1 MRPLLATSHA
11 RSPIRV
17 FAETLLGGIS
27 TAHRCV
33 TILTRLAAI
42 RLHPVCHIFAEGFHT
57 RHARSATSQ
66 GRAVPNVCVC
76 ITQEGT
82 VGAIWHAHCPT
93 SCFQKTLVPGI
104 FATSCMEAVC
114 VFSRTPFCHP
124 WSLPASLI
132 GTRCAHPNRRAIP
145 SVVVRVKRIRPTRH
159 AGLFASIPT
168 IVFLET
174 LLSSIFATPLL
185 SAVFACGCTP
195 VLDPWC
201 GLCTIVWSWC
211 HSWGFWAQRSAV
223 PWPKVR
229 VSRVRPFGA
238 PRSAPCPLII
248 LLEAPEAFGLATHS
262 F

>member
-185 SAVFACGCTP
+185 SAVFACGCTLF
-195 VLDPWC
+195 LDPRC
-201 GLCTIVWSWC
+201 RFCAIVWSWC
-211 HSWGFWAQRSAV
+211 QPWCFRTQHNAIPWQRVLVGRVGAHNAPGSA
-223 PWPKVR
+223 R
-229 VSRVRPFGA
+229 
-238 PRSAPCPLII
+238 CPPII
-248 LLEAPEAFGLATHS
+248 LFETLETLGFATTCL
-262 F
+262 